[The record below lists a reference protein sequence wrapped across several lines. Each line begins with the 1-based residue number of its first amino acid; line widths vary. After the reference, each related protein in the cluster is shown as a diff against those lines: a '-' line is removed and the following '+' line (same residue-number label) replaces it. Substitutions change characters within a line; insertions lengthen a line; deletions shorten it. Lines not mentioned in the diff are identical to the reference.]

1 MLPLARGAISG
12 KLEDHIGIVECGT
25 YGVVCDRTIIVQ
37 LTVFDGVD
45 ECALRKANHRS
56 RFWRSIEK
64 RRDRCFLG
72 IGDQTLCAAIKTRA
86 IAICAKKSE
95 IRTAA

>member
-1 MLPLARGAISG
+1 
-12 KLEDHIGIVECGT
+12 LEDRIGIAECAA
-25 YGVVCDRTIIVQ
+25 YGMVSDRTIIVR

-56 RFWRSIEK
+56 RSWRSIEK

-86 IAICAKKSE
+86 IAICAKKSK